1 MSEEFS
7 FDLDEKSI
15 KNIKEVIGLD
25 EIEARHKR
33 FMNGTETIDDLIN
46 HIYHYKIKN
55 NDGLDVDLV
64 EKKYYE
70 KIVDL
75 YNKEKEK
82 NRQSKMRIVQLENE
96 ITARIEDI
104 NKYFISKDKIKE
116 KIEELEKER
125 KRKDEE
131 DTINP
136 FYDQIDITHIIEVLQ
151 ELLKEE

>member
-15 KNIKEVIGLD
+15 KNIKEAIGLD
-25 EIEARHKR
+25 EIEARHQR

-55 NDGLDVDLV
+55 NDGLDLELV

-82 NRQSKMRIVQLENE
+82 NKNS
-96 ITARIEDI
+96 
-104 NKYFISKDKIKE
+104 ISKDKIRKDLETCQKVYEEEMKPYQTEYGLNVSCLSKKE
-116 KIEELEKER
+116 KEQLVNKRNCLITQMKTYEMLLEE
-125 KRKDEE
+125 
-131 DTINP
+131 
-136 FYDQIDITHIIEVLQ
+136 
-151 ELLKEE
+151 